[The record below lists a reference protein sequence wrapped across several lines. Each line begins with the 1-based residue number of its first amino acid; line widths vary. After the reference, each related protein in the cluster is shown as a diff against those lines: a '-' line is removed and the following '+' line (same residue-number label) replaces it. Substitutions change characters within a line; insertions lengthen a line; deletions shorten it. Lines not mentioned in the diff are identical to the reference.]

1 MSELLA
7 ATALRELVGRWLADG
22 RRVAGPQ
29 CAKTHDDLHRH
40 DLIRYGWLTAADQL
54 LLAGF
59 IRPLNSIKEFV
70 FPRHEELYSYRF
82 KGKQIELLPIETD
95 PREQI
100 IIGARPCDAA
110 ALGIL
115 DRVFNWDFRDEFYNR
130 RRELTTVVT
139 LACSEHDDHCFCT
152 SVDSGPGDTRGSDVL
167 LIPLEADQYEVRCLT
182 EKGKRLFAGQT
193 AASTTEGKVLAG
205 PPPRLDLAAVGDFL
219 DGGYENPEWQK
230 ITLRCLGCAAC
241 AYTCPT
247 CHCFDMV
254 DEGNAAGGVR
264 VRNWD
269 ACQFAA
275 FTVHVSGH
283 NPRSVQA
290 QRQRQR
296 IYHKFQIYPKKF
308 GELLCTGCG
317 NCTRN
322 CPVGLGVLPVLQSIV
337 DKSQKNVP
345 SPSGREC

>member
-1 MSELLA
+1 MPPRLA
-7 ATALRELVGRWLADG
+7 
-22 RRVAGPQ
+22 
-29 CAKTHDDLHRH
+29 
-40 DLIRYGWLTAADQL
+40 
-54 LLAGF
+54 
-59 IRPLNSIKEFV
+59 
-70 FPRHEELYSYRF
+70 
-82 KGKQIELLPIETD
+82 
-95 PREQI
+95 
-100 IIGARPCDAA
+100 
-110 ALGIL
+110 IL

-139 LACSEHDDHCFCT
+139 LACREYDDHCFCT
-152 SVDSGPGDTRGSDVL
+152 SIDSGPGDPRGLGRALDSDRCRP
-167 LIPLEADQYEVRCLT
+167 IRSPLPDRKGQAAVRRPDHRVHGRGEVI
-182 EKGKRLFAGQT
+182 
-193 AASTTEGKVLAG
+193 AG

-219 DGGYENPEWQK
+219 DGGYENPEWHTS
-230 ITLRCLGCAAC
+230 TLRCLGCAAC

-269 ACQFAA
+269 ACQFAT
-275 FTVHVSGH
+275 FTVHASGH

-322 CPVGLGVLPVLQSIV
+322 CPVGLGVLPVLQSITG
-337 DKSQKNVP
+337 KSQENVP
-345 SPSGREC
+345 SPSGRGLG